1 MEQQSILNISWGT
14 IFKICLAVIC
24 LYILYLIRDIVVWFI
39 FALVISI
46 LFNFLIDLLERKRI
60 PRVVGATFSYL
71 SVFVLLSFFI
81 YKAAPV
87 LLSEIKQFTQNLP
100 QYLQQV
106 SPLLQKFGILT
117 SQNAQSLTETLALNL
132 EEVGG
137 NIFNALFSIFG
148 GAFSTIFIISLAFF
162 ISLERGLVERI
173 LITFSSS
180 GYHKYLRHLLERSKR
195 KVGGWF
201 ISRVIGVL
209 FVGGSVYI
217 ILSIFNVEYALI
229 LSLLAGIFDFIPI
242 VGPILAG
249 LVITFIVALTSPF
262 QALFVLLTFIIIQI
276 LEGNFILPL
285 LFKKF
290 VGMPPA
296 LVLIALAIGGKL
308 WGILGAILVIPLAG
322 IVFEILRDYLE
333 KQRER
338 EEKEREVTIL

>member
-1 MEQQSILNISWGT
+1 M
-14 IFKICLAVIC
+14 
-24 LYILYLIRDIVVWFI
+24 LI
-39 FALVISI
+39 
-46 LFNFLIDLLERKRI
+46 
-60 PRVVGATFSYL
+60 
-71 SVFVLLSFFI
+71 
-81 YKAAPV
+81 
-87 LLSEIKQFTQNLP
+87 SEIEQFTQNLP
-100 QYLQQV
+100 QYLQQI

-117 SQNAQSLTETLALNL
+117 SQNTQSLTETLALNL
-132 EEVGG
+132 EKVGG

-148 GAFSTIFIISLAFF
+148 GALSTIFIISLAFF

-173 LITFSSS
+173 LVAFSSS
-180 GYHKYLRHLLERSKR
+180 GYHKYLHHLLERSKR

-209 FVGGSVYI
+209 FVGVSIYI

-229 LSLLAGIFDFIPI
+229 LSLLAGIFDFVPI

-262 QALFVLLTFIIIQI
+262 QALFVLLTFLIIQI
-276 LEGNFILPL
+276 LEGNLLLPL

-296 LVLIALAIGGKL
+296 LVLIALAVGGKL

-322 IVFEILRDYLE
+322 IVFEILKDYLE
-333 KQRER
+333 KQRQREER
-338 EEKEREVTIL
+338 EKEVTIL